1 MKKYITI
8 IFIVSITDL
17 FSQDV
22 ELTLDQCI
30 DLAIE
35 NNENLKN
42 AKLEEKISKALSREY
57 LSVGLPQINFDGGLK
72 YNHDVPKSLIDISRF
87 MPGVPEGT
95 EQEVSF
101 GQDYD
106 GRVDLFINQM
116 IFNNLL
122 KIKACMI

>member
-17 FSQDV
+17 FSQDM

-72 YNHDVPKSLIDISRF
+72 YNPT
-87 MPGVPEGT
+87 G
-95 EQEVSF
+95 
-101 GQDYD
+101 
-106 GRVDLFINQM
+106 
-116 IFNNLL
+116 
-122 KIKACMI
+122 